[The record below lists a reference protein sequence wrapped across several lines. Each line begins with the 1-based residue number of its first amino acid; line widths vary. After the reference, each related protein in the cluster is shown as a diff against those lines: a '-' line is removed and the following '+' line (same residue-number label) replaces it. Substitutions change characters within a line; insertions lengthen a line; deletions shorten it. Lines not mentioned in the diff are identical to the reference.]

1 MELMQESRTRAE
13 IIEGVGNITEIYVA
27 AWMDACDEAVVD
39 NVADFP
45 MEIIAH
51 TTNGYQRFL
60 SEQIQGD
67 QKGNATAGF
76 IINLRVHLKLEFGKS
91 VLEKL
96 KNELFSATPVEAP
109 DTSRDN
115 SLSLWELAYQKYN
128 DASPRPEFDALVT
141 YLFLQRLKWTTVRA
155 QVSGQPTA
163 DAKK

>member
-1 MELMQESRTRAE
+1 MELLQESRTRAE

-27 AWMDACDEAVVD
+27 AWAEACDDAVVN

-45 MEIIAH
+45 MEIIPH

-67 QKGNATAGF
+67 QKGSATAGF
-76 IINLRVHLKLEFGKS
+76 IINLRVHLKLEFGKA

-96 KNELFSATPVEAP
+96 RGELFTSTPVEAP
-109 DTSRDN
+109 ATSREN

-128 DASPRPEFDALVT
+128 DASPGPDFDALVT

-155 QVSGQPTA
+155 QVSAPPPA
-163 DAKK
+163 ESKK